1 MFTLQK
7 NYVYLLVNIIILSI
21 IIDISFFVNSKYN
34 IFYFVWIA
42 TLTLAMTI

>member
-34 IFYFVWIA
+34 IFLIFQ
-42 TLTLAMTI
+42 

>member
-34 IFYFVWIA
+34 IF
-42 TLTLAMTI
+42 

>member
-21 IIDISFFVNSKYN
+21 IIDVSFFVNSKYN
-34 IFYFVWIA
+34 IFLIFQ
-42 TLTLAMTI
+42 